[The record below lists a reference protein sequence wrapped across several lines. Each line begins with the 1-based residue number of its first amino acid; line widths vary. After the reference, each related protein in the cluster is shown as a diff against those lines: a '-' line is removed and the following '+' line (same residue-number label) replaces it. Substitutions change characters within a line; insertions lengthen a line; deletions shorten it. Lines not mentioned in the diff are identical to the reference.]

1 MNSVKKILVLVTV
14 LLSFTRALAEGVPF
28 TIAGD
33 DTGEDT
39 VSTLKQKAVVNYL
52 QKQMGS
58 RYASVAEQVTSEFSE
73 NYILDYQVGKK
84 GKQTE
89 VTGHL
94 DAKSL
99 MRWVRLSE
107 TKSRTGG
114 SIRTAFVV
122 TSDFPQ
128 STLAAGDTHTQI
140 QSQPT
145 AKTLHALAVGAV
157 EKFNVS
163 LTGVD
168 GKFPL
173 SQPARGESDI
183 RSLREYGGQASVN
196 TVLWAQ
202 VTQCASCGGAKLNL
216 YFYNLFQDRAAVAT
230 SKNVKLDATQLASG
244 TGLREAFTPAFEELK
259 TNLEDVIS
267 SGTLSS
273 RIYKVV
279 IENIRTYKGFRQ
291 LQQEMSKLD
300 FVARATLKRTEPFVA
315 EYEVYST
322 MPATEISQRFQATEF
337 EGFQLQPQHADG
349 TSVTLKLQPK

>member
-1 MNSVKKILVLVTV
+1 M
-14 LLSFTRALAEGVPF
+14 AGEE
-28 TIAGD
+28 AGD
-33 DTGEDT
+33 DT
-39 VSTLKQKAVVNYL
+39 VSLLKQKAVVTYL

-114 SIRTAFVV
+114 AIRTAFVI

-128 STLAAGDTHTQI
+128 ATLAAGDTNSQMQT
-140 QSQPT
+140 QPT
-145 AKTLHALAVGAV
+145 AKILHALAIGAV

-173 SQPARGESDI
+173 SQPVRQESEV
-183 RSLREYGGQASVN
+183 RALRDYGGSASVN
-196 TVLWAQ
+196 TVLWAH
-202 VTQCASCGGAKLNL
+202 VSPCASCGGGKLSL
-216 YFYNLFQDRAAVAT
+216 YFYNLFQDRAAVVT
-230 SKNVKLDATQLASG
+230 SRNLKMDATQIASG
-244 TGLREAFTPAFEELK
+244 TGLREAFAPAFEELR

-267 SGTLSS
+267 SGALSS
-273 RIYKVV
+273 RVYKVV
-279 IENIRTYKGFRQ
+279 FENIRTYKGFRQ
-291 LQQEMSKLD
+291 LQQEMPKLD
-300 FVARATLKRTEPFVA
+300 FVAKATLKRTEPFVA
-315 EYEVYST
+315 EYEVFST
-322 MPATEISQRFQATEF
+322 MPATEISQRFQSTEF
-337 EGFQLQPQHADG
+337 DGFQLQPVHADG
-349 TSVTLKLQPK
+349 TNVTLKLQPK